1 MDDLNWQYVLVQLDL
16 TSYLYRT
23 KQSYLSTEV
32 QEPGDHRTCVH
43 LKCQLAQATADKT
56 EGQ

>member
-1 MDDLNWQYVLVQLDL
+1 MYCTFSLGFLEGFMDDLNWQYVLVQLDL

-32 QEPGDHRTCVH
+32 QELVT
-43 LKCQLAQATADKT
+43 T
-56 EGQ
+56 ELVSI